1 MVYFSKSEAYR
12 QYIKDN
18 MVSSA
23 GQNTISRKGM
33 ARLQIPLPQYDEQE
47 QIVSI
52 LSNLFEKEQQAKEAA
67 EQVID
72 QIDTMKKSILARA
85 CRGELGT
92 NDPNDESAVELL
104 KRVLCDDVPAPQRAK
119 PITIP
124 KELASSLQNEL
135 EKKIVKLFFQKA
147 MKVLPVKEIMGVSS
161 KTFDILDCLRSLQN
175 RQIIIKQEDG
185 YYKLM
190 G

>member
-1 MVYFSKSEAYR
+1 MVYFSKSETYR

-33 ARLQIPLPQYDEQE
+33 ARLQIPMPQKDEQE

-67 EQVID
+67 EQVIN
-72 QIDTMKKSILARA
+72 QIDAMKKSILARA
-85 CRGELGT
+85 FRGELGT

-104 KRVLCDDVPAPQRAK
+104 KRVL
-119 PITIP
+119 
-124 KELASSLQNEL
+124 
-135 EKKIVKLFFQKA
+135 
-147 MKVLPVKEIMGVSS
+147 
-161 KTFDILDCLRSLQN
+161 
-175 RQIIIKQEDG
+175 
-185 YYKLM
+185 
-190 G
+190 